1 MKRLM
6 LIVLACIA
14 IAIGSQ
20 AQTQEDALQIGDSVW
35 VNPDTT
41 HYMTGEEIAP
51 WVYTV
56 KHAIQ
61 QVGSVF
67 HPDGVL
73 LHGIISWLHQSAL
86 LTDGTESAANVPVT
100 TEEVTEEVV
109 AKEVVMEEAAT
120 EKTVVEAAT
129 VEEETVVAKETVAEK
144 AATEETVVEA
154 ATVEE
159 ETVVAKE
166 TVAEKAELQEVI
178 AKEVV
183 PTKEVTPAKEVAAA
197 EELVPTEEVAV
208 KEEGKANLPTRLVGR
223 IISSDDKAIEGV
235 VITLA
240 NQGFTTTTNA
250 NGEFS
255 LTYLEATDEEVIL
268 EADGYISDIV
278 LVQLADGEL
287 NNMGDVLLQADFA
300 QEARE
305 EVLLNLSEMDMNDDE
320 GKTQSV
326 SSASSASQDVFN
338 STVSYAWSNAR
349 YRGRG
354 YEQTYEEN
362 YIEGLSFNSAER
374 GQFNFSAMG
383 GLNDA
388 TRYKEVVEGIEANN
402 FSFGSLG
409 QATNYLQS
417 ATNYAQGWKVGLAAT
432 NRNYKG
438 AARATYSSG
447 LLENGWA
454 FTAQL
459 AWRYSPYIDIKG
471 RIGEGISYSS
481 VGYFFTAEKQWSK
494 DMRLSLI
501 TFGAPTQRGQ
511 SSALTQETYDLTN
524 QYNKT
529 SWGYNNYNPYWGYQ
543 DGKVRNSRIV
553 HSYDPTAI
561 ASFDWKINEENH
573 LKIAAGY
580 HYSFYSN
587 SALTF
592 YNAPDPRPDYY
603 RNLPSS
609 LLDGQIDKDGYFIAK
624 DMNGKPLGEVTEGG
638 YIKYPLYYNGTSVG
652 HSVDMD
658 TYKRLTDLW
667 TSRDDKATQI
677 DWDALYAA
685 NYANNAVNPDG
696 SARYMVERRHNDIQ
710 EAVANVNYRNTA
722 VDHLTTTVGL
732 ELKASQGIHYKT
744 VDDLLG
750 GNQWIDVD
758 PFAERDIK
766 ELATNI
772 GLTQAD
778 IVNVKQNDLRNPNA
792 AAKTDDK
799 FGYDYR
805 INMLNAKLWAQN
817 EWSWNEV
824 DLYYALQLTYSS
836 MQRTTDMLNG
846 RAWYLARLGAPNNY
860 HYYYLA
866 DAADDVLAA
875 GSDFS
880 KLPTRLVGYG
890 HHFVDPAFK
899 LGATYKINGRNQ
911 LKINALAETKAPL
924 ARDAYISPR
933 VHDRAVE
940 NIYRHDYA
948 RYYAKA
954 DGTSWLSE
962 YYGASQKIV
971 GGDLTYSFNYPLV
984 RGRVTGF
991 YTQLW
996 NGTELNGYYDDEA
1009 RTFVNQ
1015 SLTGINRRHMGI
1027 EAAAAV
1033 KLGLYFTLTGA
1044 LSIGDYRYTDNALAT
1059 TSAENG
1065 MALAENAQ
1073 GPIYELR
1080 DSVLLK
1086 GLHVATGPQLNT
1098 SLKLSFFHPK
1108 MWFADVT
1115 VSYFDWSYLDY
1126 APARRM
1132 KGLFTGKR
1140 ADGSSVNG
1148 WYGDTYTNAIELDQD
1163 KNPVTD
1169 QYGVPV
1175 LKYPYNLL
1183 SEQEMLT
1190 SNNPLHRFL
1199 VDVSV
1204 GKLIYLKNRQSISI
1218 NLTVNNLLN
1227 NTNFKT
1233 GGYQQARLPRQ
1244 TRQGVAD
1251 NENSVI
1257 SPNVWKFPSKYYY
1270 AWGTNFY
1277 LNFQYKF

>member
-1 MKRLM
+1 MHMRKTIIATFLT
-6 LIVLACIA
+6 LFACVA
-14 IAIGSQ
+14 LH
-20 AQTQEDALQIGDSVW
+20 AQ
-35 VNPDTT
+35 
-41 HYMTGEEIAP
+41 
-51 WVYTV
+51 
-56 KHAIQ
+56 
-61 QVGSVF
+61 
-67 HPDGVL
+67 
-73 LHGIISWLHQSAL
+73 
-86 LTDGTESAANVPVT
+86 
-100 TEEVTEEVV
+100 
-109 AKEVVMEEAAT
+109 
-120 EKTVVEAAT
+120 
-129 VEEETVVAKETVAEK
+129 
-144 AATEETVVEA
+144 
-154 ATVEE
+154 
-159 ETVVAKE
+159 
-166 TVAEKAELQEVI
+166 
-178 AKEVV
+178 
-183 PTKEVTPAKEVAAA
+183 
-197 EELVPTEEVAV
+197 
-208 KEEGKANLPTRLVGR
+208 TRLVGR
-223 IISSDDKAIEGV
+223 VLTPEQQAIEGV
-235 VITLA
+235 VVTLA
-240 NQGFTTTTNA
+240 NQGMTTTTNA
-250 NGEFS
+250 EGKFS
-255 LTYLEATDEEVIL
+255 LTYLEAIDEDVII
-268 EADGYISDIV
+268 EAVGYISDIV
-278 LVQLADGEL
+278 MVELKENQLND
-287 NNMGDVLLQADFA
+287 MGDIVLQTDIVREA
-300 QEARE
+300 QE
-305 EVLLNLSEMDMNDDE
+305 EVLLNLSEMDLNDDE
-320 GKTQSV
+320 GKSQSF

-338 STVSYAWSNAR
+338 STVSFAWSNAR

-354 YEQTYEEN
+354 YEQTYESN

-402 FSFGSLG
+402 FSFGSIG

-454 FTAQL
+454 FAAQL
-459 AWRYSPYIDIKG
+459 AWRYSPYIDVKG
-471 RIGEGISYSS
+471 RIGEGITYSS
-481 VGYFFTAEKQWSK
+481 VGYFFTAEKQWGK
-494 DMRLSLI
+494 DMSLSLI
-501 TFGAPTQRGQ
+501 TFGAPTMRGQ
-511 SSALTQETYDLTN
+511 SAALTQETFDLTN
-524 QYNKT
+524 QYNKN

-543 DGKVRNSRIV
+543 GGKVRNSRIV
-553 HSYDPTAI
+553 HTYDPTAI

-573 LKIAAGY
+573 LKVAAGY

-603 RNLPSS
+603 RNLPSA
-609 LLDGQIDKDGYFIAK
+609 LLDGQIDKDGYFISH
-624 DMNGKPLGEVTEGG
+624 DMNNRPLGAITDRG
-638 YIKYPLYYNGTSVG
+638 YIQYPLHYNGSSVG
-652 HSVDMD
+652 HSIDYD
-658 TYKRLTDLW
+658 TYAALTDLW
-667 TSRDDKATQI
+667 TSRDDNATQI
-677 DWDALYAA
+677 NWDALYAA
-685 NYANNAVNPDG
+685 NYANNINNPDG
-696 SARYMVERRHNDIQ
+696 SARYIVERRHNDIQ
-710 EAVANVNYRNTA
+710 EAVANVNYKNTA
-722 VDHLTTTVGL
+722 VGHLTATVGL
-732 ELKASQGIHYKT
+732 ELKASQGIHYKS

-778 IVNVKQNDLRNPNA
+778 IINVKQNNLQNPNA
-792 AAKTDDK
+792 AVGDNGK
-799 FGYDYR
+799 FGYNYR
-805 INMLNAKLWAQN
+805 INMMNAKLWAQN
-817 EWSWNEV
+817 EWSWNSV
-824 DLYYALQLTYSS
+824 DLYYALQFTYSA

-846 RAWYLARLGAPNNY
+846 RAWYLARLGEANNQ

-875 GSDFS
+875 GDNFS
-880 KLPTRLVGYG
+880 KLPTRLAGYA

-899 LGATYKINGRNQ
+899 MGVNYKIDGRNQ
-911 LKINALAETKAPL
+911 IKINALAETKAPL

-948 RYYAKA
+948 RYYAKQ
-954 DGTSWLSE
+954 DGTSWLNE
-962 YYGASQKIV
+962 YFGASQKIV
-971 GGDLTYSFNYPLV
+971 GGDLTYAFNYTNV
-984 RGRVTGF
+984 RGRITGF
-991 YTQLW
+991 FTQFW

-1015 SLTGINRRHMGI
+1015 SLSGIARRHMGV

-1033 KLGLYFTLTGA
+1033 KLGTYFTLTGA
-1044 LSIGDYRYTDNALAT
+1044 VSVGDYRYTSNALAI

-1065 MALAENAQ
+1065 MALAENAK

-1080 DSVLLK
+1080 DSVLIK
-1086 GLHVATGPQLNT
+1086 GLRVATGPQVNS

-1115 VSYFDWSYLDY
+1115 VSYFDWAYLDY

-1132 KGLFTGKR
+1132 KGLFTGTR
-1140 ADGSSVNG
+1140 ADGSTVNG
-1148 WYGDTYTNAIELDQD
+1148 WYGDTYTDAIE
-1163 KNPVTD
+1163 KNAEGEIIYD
-1169 QYGVPV
+1169 QYGVPE

-1183 SEQEMLT
+1183 SDQEVLT
-1190 SNNPLHRFL
+1190 GKNPLHRFL
-1199 VDVSV
+1199 VDVSL

-1251 NENSVI
+1251 RENSVI

>member
-1 MKRLM
+1 MKRAM
-6 LIVLACIA
+6 LIVLACLAISIA
-14 IAIGSQ
+14 SQ
-20 AQTQEDALQIGDSVW
+20 AQTQTTTLQVGDSVW

-41 HYMTGEEIAP
+41 HYMTGEKISP
-51 WVYTV
+51 WVYKV
-56 KHAIQ
+56 NHAIEQ
-61 QVGSVF
+61 IGSLF

-73 LHGIISWLHQSAL
+73 LHGIKSWVHKYAL
-86 LTDGTESAANVPVT
+86 VPTQPTQKV
-100 TEEVTEEVV
+100 EEQQPEVV
-109 AKEVVMEEAAT
+109 EQQPVQEVMEEQPAQ
-120 EKTVVEAAT
+120 EVVEEQPAQEV
-129 VEEETVVAKETVAEK
+129 VEKKSVQEVAEEQP
-144 AATEETVVEA
+144 T
-154 ATVEE
+154 
-159 ETVVAKE
+159 
-166 TVAEKAELQEVI
+166 QEVL
-178 AKEVV
+178 KQQ
-183 PTKEVTPAKEVAAA
+183 
-197 EELVPTEEVAV
+197 
-208 KEEGKANLPTRLVGR
+208 PTRLVGR
-223 IISSDDKAIEGV
+223 VLSSNNEAIKGAT
-235 VITLA
+235 ITLA
-240 NQGFTTTTNA
+240 NQGYTTTTND

-255 LTYLEATDEEVIL
+255 LTYLEPIDEEVIL
-268 EADGYISDIV
+268 EANGYMSDIV
-278 LVQLADGEL
+278 LVILEDGQL
-287 NNMGDVLLQADFA
+287 NNLGEVLLQTDIM
-300 QEARE
+300 QEVKE
-305 EVLLNLSEMDMNDDE
+305 EVLLNLTEMDLNDDE
-320 GKTQSV
+320 GKSQSV
-326 SSASSASQDVFN
+326 SSSASASQDVFN

-354 YEQTYEEN
+354 YEQTYEQS
-362 YIEGLSFNSAER
+362 YIQGLSFNSAER

-402 FSFGSLG
+402 FSFGSVG

-471 RIGEGISYSS
+471 RIGEGITYSS
-481 VGYFFTAEKQWSK
+481 VGYFFTAEKRWG
-494 DMRLSLI
+494 DNMRLSLI
-501 TFGAPTQRGQ
+501 TFGAPTMRGQ
-511 SSALTQETYDLTN
+511 SAAVTQETYDLTN
-524 QYNKT
+524 QYNKN

-573 LKIAAGY
+573 LKVAAGY

-603 RNLPSS
+603 RNLPSA

-624 DMNGKPLGEVTEGG
+624 DLNGKPLGQVTEGG
-638 YIKYPLYYNGTSVG
+638 YIQYPLFYNGTSVG
-652 HSVDMD
+652 HSIDYN
-658 TYKRLTDLW
+658 TYATLTDLW

-685 NYANNAVNPDG
+685 NYANNVNNPNG
-696 SARYMVERRHNDIQ
+696 SARYIVERRHNDIQ
-710 EAVANVNYRNTA
+710 EAVANANYRNTS

-732 ELKASQGIHYKT
+732 ELKASQGIHYKS

-758 PFAERDIK
+758 AFAERDIK

-778 IVNVKQNDLRNPNA
+778 IENVKQNDLRNPNA
-792 AAKTDDK
+792 VVTKDGR

-805 INMLNAKLWAQN
+805 INMMTAKLWAQN
-817 EWSWNEV
+817 EWSWNML

-836 MQRTTDMLNG
+836 MQRTTNMLNG
-846 RAWYLARLGAPNNY
+846 RAWYLAKLNPVHAP
-860 HYYYLA
+860 YYVA
-866 DAADDVLAA
+866 DHAEALLN
-875 GSDFS
+875 GET
-880 KLPTRLVGYG
+880 LPETLVGYT

-899 LGATYKINGRNQ
+899 AGINYKIDGRNQ
-911 LKINALAETKAPL
+911 LKVNAIAETKAPL

-933 VHDRAVE
+933 VHDRAIE

-948 RYYAKA
+948 RYYAQQ
-954 DGTSWLSE
+954 DGTSWLQE
-962 YYGASQKIV
+962 YYGSSQKMV
-971 GGDLTYSFNYPLV
+971 SADLTYAFNYPIV
-984 RGRVTGF
+984 RGRITGF
-991 YTQLW
+991 FTQFW
-996 NGTELNGYYDDEA
+996 NGTELNGYYDDES

-1044 LSIGDYRYTDNALAT
+1044 LSIGDYRYTSNAMAT

-1065 MALAENAQ
+1065 MALAENIQ
-1073 GPIYELR
+1073 GPVYELR

-1086 GLHVATGPQLNT
+1086 GLKVATGPQLNS
-1098 SLKLSFFHPK
+1098 SLKLSFFHPD
-1108 MWFADVT
+1108 MWFADLT

-1132 KGLFTGKR
+1132 KGLFTGTR

-1148 WYGDTYTNAIELDQD
+1148 WYGDGNTNAIMKDED
-1163 KNPVTD
+1163 KNIIYD
-1169 QYGVPV
+1169 AYGVPK
-1175 LKYPYNLL
+1175 LKYPYSLM

-1190 SNNPLHRFL
+1190 STNPLHRFL
-1199 VDVSV
+1199 VDVSI

-1244 TRQGVAD
+1244 TIQGAD
-1251 NENSVI
+1251 DDKNSVI
-1257 SPNVWKFPSKYYY
+1257 SPNAWKFPSKYYY

-1277 LNFQYKF
+1277 LNIQYKF

>member
-1 MKRLM
+1 MRKTIIATFLT
-6 LIVLACIA
+6 LFACVA
-14 IAIGSQ
+14 LH
-20 AQTQEDALQIGDSVW
+20 AQ
-35 VNPDTT
+35 
-41 HYMTGEEIAP
+41 
-51 WVYTV
+51 
-56 KHAIQ
+56 
-61 QVGSVF
+61 
-67 HPDGVL
+67 
-73 LHGIISWLHQSAL
+73 
-86 LTDGTESAANVPVT
+86 
-100 TEEVTEEVV
+100 
-109 AKEVVMEEAAT
+109 
-120 EKTVVEAAT
+120 
-129 VEEETVVAKETVAEK
+129 
-144 AATEETVVEA
+144 
-154 ATVEE
+154 
-159 ETVVAKE
+159 
-166 TVAEKAELQEVI
+166 
-178 AKEVV
+178 
-183 PTKEVTPAKEVAAA
+183 
-197 EELVPTEEVAV
+197 
-208 KEEGKANLPTRLVGR
+208 TRLVGR
-223 IISSDDKAIEGV
+223 VLTPEQQAIEGV
-235 VITLA
+235 VVTLA
-240 NQGFTTTTNA
+240 NQGMTTTTNA
-250 NGEFS
+250 EGKFS
-255 LTYLEATDEEVIL
+255 LTYLEAIDEDVII
-268 EADGYISDIV
+268 EAVGYISDIV
-278 LVQLADGEL
+278 TVELKDNQLND
-287 NNMGDVLLQADFA
+287 MGDIVLQTDIVREA
-300 QEARE
+300 QE
-305 EVLLNLSEMDMNDDE
+305 EVLLNLSEMDLNDDE
-320 GKTQSV
+320 GKSQSF

-338 STVSYAWSNAR
+338 STVSFAWSNAR

-354 YEQTYEEN
+354 YEQTYESN

-402 FSFGSLG
+402 FSFGSIG

-447 LLENGWA
+447 LLDNGWA
-454 FTAQL
+454 FAAQL
-459 AWRYSPYIDIKG
+459 AWRYSPYIDVKG
-471 RIGEGISYSS
+471 RIGEGITYSS
-481 VGYFFTAEKQWSK
+481 VGYFFTAEKQWGK
-494 DMRLSLI
+494 DMSLSLI
-501 TFGAPTQRGQ
+501 TFGAPTMRGQ
-511 SSALTQETYDLTN
+511 SAALTQETFDLTN
-524 QYNKT
+524 QYNKN

-543 DGKVRNSRIV
+543 GGKVRNSRIV
-553 HSYDPTAI
+553 HTYDPTAI

-573 LKIAAGY
+573 LKVAAGY

-603 RNLPSS
+603 RNLPSA
-609 LLDGQIDKDGYFIAK
+609 LLDGQIDKDGYFISH
-624 DMNGKPLGEVTEGG
+624 DMNNRPLGAVTDRG
-638 YIKYPLYYNGTSVG
+638 YIQYPLHYNGSSVG
-652 HSVDMD
+652 HSIDYD
-658 TYKRLTDLW
+658 TYAALTDLW
-667 TSRDDKATQI
+667 TSRDDNATQI
-677 DWDALYAA
+677 NWDALYAA
-685 NYANNAVNPDG
+685 NYANNINNPDG
-696 SARYMVERRHNDIQ
+696 SARYIVERRHNDIQ
-710 EAVANVNYRNTA
+710 EAVANVNYKNTS
-722 VDHLTTTVGL
+722 VEHLTATVGL
-732 ELKASQGIHYKT
+732 ELKASQGIHYKS

-750 GNQWIDVD
+750 GKQWIDVD

-778 IVNVKQNDLRNPNA
+778 IINVKQNDLQNPNA
-792 AAKTDDK
+792 AVGDNGK
-799 FGYDYR
+799 FGYNYR
-805 INMLNAKLWAQN
+805 INMMNAKLWAQN
-817 EWSWNEV
+817 EWSWNSV
-824 DLYYALQLTYSS
+824 DLYYALQFTYSA

-846 RAWYLARLGAPNNY
+846 RAWYLARLGEANNQ

-875 GSDFS
+875 GDNFS
-880 KLPTRLVGYG
+880 KLPTRLAGYA

-899 LGATYKINGRNQ
+899 MGVNYKIDGRNQ
-911 LKINALAETKAPL
+911 IKINALAETKAPL

-948 RYYAKA
+948 RYYAKQ
-954 DGTSWLSE
+954 DGTSWLNE
-962 YYGASQKIV
+962 YFGASQKIV
-971 GGDLTYSFNYPLV
+971 GGDLTYAFNYTNV
-984 RGRVTGF
+984 RGRITGF
-991 YTQLW
+991 FTQFW

-1015 SLTGINRRHMGI
+1015 SLSGIARRHMGV

-1033 KLGLYFTLTGA
+1033 KLGTYFTLTGA
-1044 LSIGDYRYTDNALAT
+1044 VSVGDYRYTSNALAI

-1065 MALAENAQ
+1065 MALAENAK

-1080 DSVLLK
+1080 DSVLIK
-1086 GLHVATGPQLNT
+1086 GLRVATGPQVNS

-1115 VSYFDWSYLDY
+1115 VSYFDWAYLDY

-1132 KGLFTGKR
+1132 KGLFTGTR
-1140 ADGSSVNG
+1140 ADGSTVNG
-1148 WYGDTYTNAIELDQD
+1148 WYGDTYTDAIE
-1163 KNPVTD
+1163 KNAEGEIIYD
-1169 QYGVPV
+1169 QYGVPE

-1183 SEQEMLT
+1183 SDQEMLT
-1190 SNNPLHRFL
+1190 GKNPLHRFL
-1199 VDVSV
+1199 VDVSL

-1251 NENSVI
+1251 RENSVI